1 MIKIVI
7 VGVGNLGKVL
17 FIYNFLIYDDMM
29 IIEVF
34 DVKEDVIGQKI
45 GNVIVKDN
53 DELIIILKKEEI
65 DVVILIILER
75 VVQKVVDEFV

>member
-1 MIKIVI
+1 MVIICCDFLYFGELGKKGYGYNIDSLLDFFKFELSESDMIKIVI

-34 DVKEDVIGQKI
+34 DVKEDVIG
-45 GNVIVKDN
+45 
-53 DELIIILKKEEI
+53 
-65 DVVILIILER
+65 
-75 VVQKVVDEFV
+75 